1 LKPYSILIV
10 DDEPNIRSSVGR
22 LFDKE
27 GYETYLAETAE
38 DALEILSKQS
48 VSVVLTDYL
57 MPGQSG
63 VAFLRIVKE
72 NYPRVARIIL
82 SGKADME
89 TIMVGVREGVV
100 SHFLLKPWNNDV
112 LKETVHKAVMQIEKQ
127 QVLVQKQKQSIK
139 RDDVVNLDQ
148 AYSGILDINETT
160 NGAIIIDDTP
170 F

>member
-1 LKPYSILIV
+1 MKPYSILIV